1 MEVPWK
7 QNVELTWNYISKDG
21 SHFDLDAP
29 FLEEFIKIRKRESRV
44 GEKLHIST
52 TVTARLDS
60 DSTLFG
66 ISVADAVF
74 EYLGGGIIYC
84 MAGIPG
90 NRIEQFASNFLKMP
104 PKNPHH
110 LMPCSHDTVYSI
122 DSHTCVY
129 YGRIQGHHRDLQ
141 SHYPYIPGLDFQR
154 NHPDHPE
161 QYPGQ
166 DYQGHSSHQDY
177 QGHSS
182 HQDYQ
187 GHSSHQDHDEQY
199 SPDGAGVVFE
209 GSSVD
214 TRDFVRSRVK
224 EEKPDKKEDSGYHP
238 WIFALATVGAA
249 IVLVAVIVPLVMVGL
264 YAKKKCKFNCMIVL

>member
-1 MEVPWK
+1 M
-7 QNVELTWNYISKDG
+7 ELTWNYVSKDG

-29 FLEEFIKIRKRESRV
+29 FLEEFISIKKRESRV

-66 ISVADAVF
+66 ISVADAVS

-84 MAGIPG
+84 MASIPG
-90 NRIEQFASNFLKMP
+90 NRNERFSSNYLKMP
-104 PKNPHH
+104 LKNPHY
-110 LMPCSHDTVYSI
+110 LVPCSHDMVYSI

-141 SHYPYIPGLDFQR
+141 SHYPYIPGLDFKR
-154 NHPDHPE
+154 NHPDHPG
-161 QYPGQ
+161 QYPHYQGQ
-166 DYQGHSSHQDY
+166 DE
-177 QGHSS
+177 
-182 HQDYQ
+182 
-187 GHSSHQDHDEQY
+187 GHSSHQDHEGNYYPDHQDVASYHDELY
-199 SPDGAGVVFE
+199 SPDEAGVVFE

-214 TRDFVRSRVK
+214 TRDFVRSHVK

-238 WIFALATVGAA
+238 WIFALATIGAA